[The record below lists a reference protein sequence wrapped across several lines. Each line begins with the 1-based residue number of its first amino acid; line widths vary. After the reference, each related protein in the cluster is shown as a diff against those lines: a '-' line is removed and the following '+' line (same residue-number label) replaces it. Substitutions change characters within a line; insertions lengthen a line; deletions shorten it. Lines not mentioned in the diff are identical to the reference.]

1 VLKRILYILVLLI
14 AVHPAKAQ
22 QLPIFSQYLYNK
34 FLIDPAVAGSDGYT
48 SFNITAREQWV
59 GIAGAPQTFVF
70 SGQTR
75 LLKKPMD
82 IKNKKGARRQI
93 YRPKQDGRVGL
104 GGIVFSDRN
113 GITQRN
119 GFQVSYSY
127 HIWLQNSTQLSMGLA
142 GTGYH
147 FKINEEEIDF
157 EDPNDP
163 WLNSDLRKG
172 VFIPDASVGIYLLNP
187 RFNAGLS
194 IDQLFQGAVKIGTEA
209 YENFKMGRQIN
220 IFGAYIFT
228 PSPYV
233 ELQPSLLFRMS
244 EQIIPQADIGFT
256 YILKQSFW
264 AGLTYRTSGAIITN
278 VGLRYENLWFG
289 YSFDFTLQEI
299 QKITYGTHELSL
311 ALRFGDNSRRY
322 RWLDRY

>member
-1 VLKRILYILVLLI
+1 VKRLTIILILIFSALL
-14 AVHPAKAQ
+14 ADGQ

-34 FLIDPAVAGSDGYT
+34 FLINPAVAGSDGYT
-48 SFNITAREQWV
+48 SFNLTAREQWV
-59 GIAGAPQTFVF
+59 GYYGAPATFTF

-75 LLKKPMD
+75 FLKKPYS
-82 IKNKKGARRQI
+82 IKNKGGAKRQV

-104 GGIVFSDRN
+104 GATVFSDKN

-119 GFQVSYSY
+119 GFQISYAY
-127 HIWLQNSTQLSMGLA
+127 HIWLQNTTQLSMGLA
-142 GTGYH
+142 ATGYH
-147 FKINEEEIDF
+147 FKIDENAIDL

-172 VFIPDASVGIYLLNP
+172 VFVPDVSVGIYLLNAK
-187 RFNAGLS
+187 FNFGFS
-194 IDQLFQGAVKIGTEA
+194 MDQLLQAAVKIGEA
-209 YENFKMGRQIN
+209 AYDNYKMARHIN
-220 IFGAYIFT
+220 IFGSYIFE
-228 PSPYV
+228 PNSYV

-244 EQIIPQADIGFT
+244 EQIKPQADIGFT

-264 AGLTYRTSGAIITN
+264 AGLAYRTSGALITN
-278 VGLRYENLWFG
+278 VGVKYQNLWFG

-299 QKITYGTHELSL
+299 QQITYGTHELTV